1 MLGKKT
7 SKRMKVIKILKRELA
22 SRNKY
27 RTTYKD
33 IKKYFPIIIKVF
45 LKIYYHHSMK

>member
-1 MLGKKT
+1 
-7 SKRMKVIKILKRELA
+7 MKVIKILKRELA

-33 IKKYFPIIIKVF
+33 IKNILQLLIK
-45 LKIYYHHSMK
+45 